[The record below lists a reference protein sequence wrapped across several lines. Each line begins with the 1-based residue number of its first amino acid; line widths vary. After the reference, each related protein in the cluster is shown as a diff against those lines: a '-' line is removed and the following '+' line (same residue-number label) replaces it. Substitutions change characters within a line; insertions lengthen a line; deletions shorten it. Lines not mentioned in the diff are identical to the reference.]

1 MAHRIPTREDVTCTA
16 RNPSLVAMPMKF
28 LLIVT
33 AVLETGVGVAL
44 LAFPSATVVLLLAAP
59 LEASVAIT
67 LGRVAGAALLALGVA
82 NWLAHYDAQSFA
94 ARGLV
99 SAMVVYNLG
108 AVAILGTAGILS
120 QPVGIALWP
129 GVVAHAAM
137 AVWCVMFLL
146 RRR

>member
-1 MAHRIPTREDVTCTA
+1 MTMPTK
-16 RNPSLVAMPMKF
+16 L

-33 AVLETGVGVAL
+33 ALLEAGVGVAL
-44 LAFPSATVVLLLAAP
+44 LAFPSATVLLLLAAP
-59 LEASVAIT
+59 LEASAAVT

-82 NWLAHYDAQSFA
+82 NWLAQFDERSDA

-99 SAMVVYNLG
+99 VAMVVYNLG

-129 GVVAHAAM
+129 GVAVHAAM
-137 AVWCVMFLL
+137 AVWCVLCLL
-146 RRR
+146 RTPWKKARQQDQ

>member
-1 MAHRIPTREDVTCTA
+1 
-16 RNPSLVAMPMKF
+16 MKL

-33 AVLETGVGVAL
+33 AVLEAGIGVAL
-44 LAFPSATVVLLLAAP
+44 LAFPCAIVVLLLAAP

-82 NWLAHYDAQSFA
+82 NWLAQYDEQSYA

-99 SAMVVYNLG
+99 AAMVVYNLG

-129 GVVAHAAM
+129 GVAVHAAM
-137 AVWCVMFLL
+137 AVWCGLCLL
-146 RRR
+146 KTPRMKTK